1 MKTIEEK
8 QTEIIEEFSELENWE
23 DKFQYLVELG
33 DELSQYP
40 EDKKKE
46 EFRVKGCESRVWVL
60 PELKEDKLYFLA
72 DSDTALTKGLI
83 AILVRVLSGH
93 SPEEISKAKLDFLET
108 IGLKKFL
115 SISRRNGLS
124 SMVTILQNYA
134 QANR

>member
-134 QANR
+134 QVNR